1 MTRTQSFFVCKNLT
15 TGHICNNIRKFIPGS
30 FCQTNNSLTTAN
42 GTGPCLQEG
51 TVQLHLNNDDV
62 KHILILDNCLYHPDL
77 PVNLLSTR
85 RLAEKFI
92 NEQGNPNEQTR
103 TESRYLTHVL
113 TWSFGN
119 FKKTFPTPLS
129 GLLKLLFDEGF
140 QAYKSFCMHI
150 SSYATK
156 DSNSTSTFIPFEDDE
171 LLQQLPEDKD
181 VINMLFMCNE
191 AVIFKDGKGIN
202 REVTYLGPILSDG
215 ILKHKIQT

>member
-1 MTRTQSFFVCKNLT
+1 
-15 TGHICNNIRKFIPGS
+15 
-30 FCQTNNSLTTAN
+30 
-42 GTGPCLQEG
+42 
-51 TVQLHLNNDDV
+51 
-62 KHILILDNCLYHPDL
+62 LDNCLYHPDL

-92 NEQGNPNEQTR
+92 NEQGNPDKQTR
-103 TESRYLTHVL
+103 IESWYSTHVL

-129 GLLKLLFDEGF
+129 GLPELLFDEGF
-140 QAYKSFCMHI
+140 QAYKSFCMQI
-150 SSYATK
+150 SLYATK
-156 DSNSTSTFIPFEDDE
+156 DANSTSTFIPFEDNE

-191 AVIFKDGKGIN
+191 MVIFKDGKGIN

-215 ILKHKIQT
+215 ILKHKIRTQNDTEFLVDGILLSSIDVPDIATILLTPEQYQIDLPKLTDLELMQILTPQTLDSDQ